1 MDPVLTP
8 RSSGEGRFQQ
18 RTLSAKQEGL
28 AICFSQAR
36 SQDSLKLLHCVDY
49 SHFTETTSVILDS
62 PSNEKLAKSPSPL
75 SPPLRKG
82 GSISPAWSSMSTGAL
97 PGSEEKSPQFSSTGG
112 VVCVC
117 VFTLQVHHSGCT
129 PLHSCLFIAPSR
141 DSRSKMKCI
150 CVSATELPQAKH
162 SFGKLLFN

>member
-97 PGSEEKSPQFSSTGG
+97 PGLEEKSPQFSSTGG

-117 VFTLQVHHSGCT
+117 VCVYFAGSPLWLHPLALLSLHCSFEGFQKQNEMHLRLCYRAASG
-129 PLHSCLFIAPSR
+129 
-141 DSRSKMKCI
+141 
-150 CVSATELPQAKH
+150 
-162 SFGKLLFN
+162 